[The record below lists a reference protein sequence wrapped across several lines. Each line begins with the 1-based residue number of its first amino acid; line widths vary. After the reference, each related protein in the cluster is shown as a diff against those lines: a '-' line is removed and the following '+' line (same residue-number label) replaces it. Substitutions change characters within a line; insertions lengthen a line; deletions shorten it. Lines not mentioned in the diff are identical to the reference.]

1 MDNYQDVVHQM
12 ERFGVVFK
20 AHELPLSIDTP
31 KRKTCGAGGKYWY
44 KLYTFRPRAG
54 GTMVLGRFGTY
65 KHGGSDMKVEV
76 DWKPLSDAERQR
88 HQAEREAAKAAGL
101 AERKANAELA
111 AMGALDLWRQ
121 AAPVGTSPYLQRK
134 GLAGESCRYLP
145 DGTLVIPLIRYDL
158 DRASALQAVQ
168 RVLPD
173 GRKFYS
179 KGFEKPGCAVRLGSV
194 DAEPRLLLI
203 CEGYATGLSIRL
215 AVDHG
220 YPVFVAF
227 DAGNLVHVTR
237 LLHDLYPTSRLLIC
251 ADDDWKTVDPVTRH
265 PSNPGRT
272 AARKVAKEI
281 TGCDL
286 VWPVFDATTRQEKD
300 TDFDDLRQRQG
311 LAVVQRQ
318 LQGVVTAMGRRYG

>member
-1 MDNYQDVVHQM
+1 LDNYQDVVHQM
-12 ERFGVVFK
+12 ERFGIEFK
-20 AHELPLSIDTP
+20 SKDLPLHIDTP
-31 KRKTCGAGGKYWY
+31 KRKTCGVGGKYWY

-54 GTMVLGRFGTY
+54 GTMLLGSFGTY
-65 KHGGSDMKVEV
+65 KHGGSSMKVEV
-76 DWKPLSDAERQR
+76 DWQPLTDAERER
-88 HQAEREAAKAAGL
+88 HRAEREAAKAAAL

-111 AMGALDLWRQ
+111 AMDALDLWRQ
-121 AAPVGTSPYLQRK
+121 ASATGVSPYLQRK

-179 KGFEKPGCAVRLGSV
+179 KGFEKPGCAVRLGTAGEVS
-194 DAEPRLLLI
+194 LILI
-203 CEGYATGLSIRL
+203 CEGYATGLTIRL
-215 AVDHG
+215 AVDG
-220 YPVFVAF
+220 QYPVFVAF
-227 DAGNLVHVTR
+227 DAGNLVHVAR
-237 LLHDLYPTSRLLIC
+237 MLHTLYPTTRLLIC
-251 ADDDWKTVDPVTRH
+251 ADDDWKTVDPITRR

-272 AARKVAKEI
+272 TARKVAKEI

-286 VWPVFDATTRQEKD
+286 VWPVFNAATRQEKD

-311 LAVVQRQ
+311 LPAVKGQ
-318 LQGVVTAMGRRYG
+318 LQGVIEAMRRRYG